1 MALDTARA
9 VATLRGLTAKFDIGM
24 EEAAPFY
31 PEVCTMVTSQGAD
44 EKYGFLGAM
53 PGMKEWLGDRQF
65 QTLRAA
71 DYTLANKEYESS
83 VNIDKNDIDDDRL
96 GMYGPVLQ
104 QLGMEAAHHPDEL
117 LLTLITAGEST
128 ACFDGQYFFDTDHSW
143 GDSGSQSN
151 DLTYAAASGTTPTED
166 EFRSAY
172 HAARKAMLQFKND
185 QGKLFIRPTVRPL
198 PNLLLVVPPDLE
210 EVANKAINKQLV
222 SSGETNIVLDKPRI
236 VTLGGLTDATKFY
249 LLNLGQALKPFV
261 FQARRPLARQM
272 KGLDD
277 REFKNVKFMTD
288 ARYNLGYLA
297 WWNAVL
303 TTFT

>member
-9 VATLRGLTAKFDIGM
+9 VATLRGLTAKFDM
-24 EEAAPFY
+24 AVENAAPFY
-31 PEVCTMVTSQGAD
+31 PEVCTMVQSAGAD

-53 PGMKEWLGDRQF
+53 PGTREWLGDRDF
-65 QTLRAA
+65 HSLRAA
-71 DYTLANKEYESS
+71 DYTLANKEWENS
-83 VNIDKNDIDDDRL
+83 VAIEKNHIDDDRL
-96 GMYGPVLQ
+96 GMYNPVME
-104 QLGMEAAHHPDEL
+104 QLGIEAAHHPDEL
-117 LLTLITAGEST
+117 LLSLIVAGEAT
-128 ACFDGQYFFDTDHSW
+128 ACFDGQYFFDTDHAW
-143 GDSGSQSN
+143 GDSGTQSN

-185 QGKLFIRPTVRPL
+185 KGKLFIRPTVRPL
-198 PNLLLVVPPDLE
+198 PNLVLLVPPDLE
-210 EVANKAINKQLV
+210 ETANKAINKQLV
-222 SSGETNIVLDKPRI
+222 SSGETAIVLDKPRI

-272 KGLDD
+272 KGMDD
-277 REFKNVKFMTD
+277 REFKDVKFMTD

>member
-9 VATLRGLTAKFDIGM
+9 VATLRGLTAKFDTGV
-24 EEAAPFY
+24 ANASPFY
-31 PEVCTMVTSQGAD
+31 PEVCTQVTSQGSD

-53 PGMKEWLGDRQF
+53 PGMREWLGDRQW

-71 DYTLANKEYESS
+71 DYTLANKEYEGG
-83 VNIDKNDIDDDRL
+83 VAIDRTDIEDDRL
-96 GMYGPVLQ
+96 GMYGPVLEQ
-104 QLGMEAAHHPDEL
+104 MGQEAAHHPDEL
-117 LLTLITAGEST
+117 LLTLITDGEST

-143 GDSGSQSN
+143 GVSGSQSN

-166 EFRSAY
+166 EFRLAY

-185 QGKLFIRPTVRPL
+185 QGKLFVRPTVRPL

-210 EVANKAINKQLV
+210 ETANKAINKQLV
-222 SSGETNIVLDKPRI
+222 SSGETNIVLDKPTI

-249 LLNLGQALKPFV
+249 LLNVGQALKPFV

-277 REFKNVKFMTD
+277 REFKSVKFMTD

>member
-9 VATLRGLTAKFDIGM
+9 VATLRGLTAKFDAGV
-24 EEAAPFY
+24 ANASPFY
-31 PEVCTMVTSQGAD
+31 PEVCTMVQSQGAD

-53 PGMKEWLGDRQF
+53 PGMREWIGDRNF
-65 QTLRAA
+65 EGLRAA
-71 DYTLANKEYESS
+71 DYTLANKEWESS
-83 VNIDKNDIDDDRL
+83 VGIEKNDIDDDRL

-104 QLGMEAAHHPDEL
+104 DMGIEAAHHPDEL
-117 LLTLITAGEST
+117 LLTLITGGEAA
-128 ACFDGQYFFDTDHSW
+128 ACFDGQFFFDTDHAW

-151 DLTYAAASGTTPTED
+151 DLTYAAATDTTPTED
-166 EFRSAY
+166 EFRAAY

-185 QGKLFIRPTVRPL
+185 KGKLFIRPTVRPL

-210 EVANKAINKQLV
+210 ETANKAINKQLV
-222 SSGETNIVLDKPRI
+222 SSGETNVVLDKPRI
-236 VTLGGLTDATKFY
+236 VTIGGLTDATKFY
-249 LLNLGQALKPFV
+249 LFNLSQSLKPFV
-261 FQARRPLARQM
+261 FQARRPLSRQM
-272 KGLDD
+272 KGMDD

>member
-24 EEAAPFY
+24 EAAQPFY
-31 PEVCTMVTSQGAD
+31 PDVCTVVNSTGAD
-44 EKYGFLGAM
+44 EKYGIIGSV
-53 PGMKEWLGDRQF
+53 PGMKEWVGDRTF
-65 QTLRAA
+65 ETLRAG

-83 VNIDKNDIDDDRL
+83 VRIDKNDIEDDRL
-96 GMYGPVLQ
+96 GMYGPVLEN
-104 QLGMEAAHHPDEL
+104 LGIEAAHHPDEL
-117 LLTLITAGEST
+117 LLTLITTGKST

-143 GDSGSQSN
+143 GESGTQSN
-151 DLTYAAASGTTPTED
+151 DLTYAAASGTTPTEA
-166 EFRSAY
+166 EFRAAY

-185 QGKLFIRPTVRPL
+185 KGKLFIRPTVRPL
-198 PNLLLVVPPDLE
+198 PNLLLIVPPDLE
-210 EVANKAINKQLV
+210 QVANEAINKQLV

-236 VTLGGLTDATKFY
+236 VTLGGLTDATEFY
-249 LLNLGQALKPFV
+249 LLNLGQSLKPFV

-277 REFKNVKFMTD
+277 REFKDVKFMAD
-288 ARYNLGYLA
+288 ARYAMGYLA

>member
-1 MALDTARA
+1 MALDTSKA
-9 VATLRGLTAKFDIGM
+9 VATLRGLTAKFDIAL
-24 EEAAPFY
+24 ENASPFY
-31 PEVCTMVTSQGAD
+31 PEVCTTVTSQGSD

-53 PGMKEWLGDRQF
+53 PGMREWTGDRNF

-83 VNIDKNDIDDDRL
+83 VSIDKNDIDDDRL
-96 GMYGPVLQ
+96 SMYAPVME
-104 QLGMEAAHHPDEL
+104 QLGIEAAHHPDEL
-117 LLTLITAGEST
+117 LLTLITSGEST
-128 ACFDGQYFFDTDHSW
+128 ACFDGQYFFDTDHAW
-143 GDSGSQSN
+143 GDSGTQSN
-151 DLTYAAASGTTPTED
+151 DLSYAAASGTTPTES
-166 EFRSAY
+166 EFRAAY

-210 EVANKAINKQLV
+210 QVANEAINKQLV

-236 VTLGGLTDATKFY
+236 VTLGGLTDAAKFY

-272 KGLDD
+272 KGMDD
-277 REFKNVKFMTD
+277 REFKNVKFMAD
-288 ARYNLGYLA
+288 ARYNMGYLA